1 MGISVN
7 NRHKTTNL
15 LYRKELFLQ
24 RGRRKP
30 GEKQPQDSRT
40 PNGTLA
46 NRTETNKPNE
56 NNMNEDEKKKM
67 EAEQA
72 AAAAEEQ
79 AAAGDAAAAAAEGE
93 AAQEELSMADKN
105 RQWMQGANPD
115 LDMEDEDAYNTALNG
130 VFNDY
135 DKYKNSVGKMRE
147 AIDEDSMFGQM
158 VVEALNNK
166 DFNPIAW
173 LRENTGMDMTK
184 AMDDETFA
192 KAMGEANQ
200 NWLERQ
206 SKSKEIKAE
215 VEKNFPQSKKAIA
228 SFAKEQ
234 GQSDEERMAMTEQM
248 FNIIDE
254 AVKGN
259 YTDLYKAMYLSGNFD
274 NAVSNAR
281 AEGEAAG
288 RQTKV
293 RETLRQMPKT
303 TSRGGSQQ
311 PMPER
316 KPEQPKKKSYNPFV

>member
-1 MGISVN
+1 
-7 NRHKTTNL
+7 
-15 LYRKELFLQ
+15 
-24 RGRRKP
+24 
-30 GEKQPQDSRT
+30 
-40 PNGTLA
+40 
-46 NRTETNKPNE
+46 
-56 NNMNEDEKKKM
+56 M

-79 AAAGDAAAAAAEGE
+79 AAAGDMAAAAGDAAAATAEGD

-115 LDMEDEDAYNTALNG
+115 LDMDDEEAYNTALNG
-130 VFNDY
+130 VFSDY
-135 DKYKNSVGKMRE
+135 DKYKTNVGKMRE

-158 VVEALNNK
+158 VVEALNK
-166 DFNPIAW
+166 EDFNPIAW
-173 LRENTGMDMTK
+173 LRENTGMDMTE
-184 AMDDETFA
+184 AMDDESFA

-206 SKSKEIKAE
+206 SKSKENKAE
-215 VEKNFPQSKKAIA
+215 VEKNFPQSMEAIA

-234 GQSDEERMAMTEQM
+234 GQSDEERTAMTEKM
-248 FNIIDE
+248 FDIIDE

-316 KPEQPKKKSYNPFV
+316 KPQQPKKKSYNPFV